1 MEELKNNAGNLPVLD
16 KRKAES
22 IFVLFLLSVMAPAM
36 ALSSSMFWFW
46 CAISVFTALR
56 YNVKAWG
63 KENAVKVVLW
73 SLLAL
78 VPSWL
83 LGAAMVYDM
92 KWLKMIVMAVVL
104 LAMLFIFIY
113 SLVLMHKKRYFN
125 VPSVD
130 SFFLFANLLVMFVQ
144 LLVCRILAVYGGW

>member
-1 MEELKNNAGNLPVLD
+1 MEELKNNAGSLPVLD

-22 IFVLFLLSVMAPAM
+22 IIVLFMTPVC
-36 ALSSSMFWFW
+36 ALSLRESSAMFWFW
-46 CAISVFTALR
+46 CAIDVFIVLW
-56 YNVKAWG
+56 YNVKVWG

-83 LGAAMVYDM
+83 LGATMVYDM
-92 KWLKMIVMAVVL
+92 KWLKMIAMAATI
-104 LAMLFIFIY
+104 LAMFFICIY

-125 VPSVD
+125 VPSVN
-130 SFFLFANLLVMFVQ
+130 SFFLFVDFLVMMV
-144 LLVCRILAVYGGW
+144 LAVAGRMLMVYGGW

>member
-1 MEELKNNAGNLPVLD
+1 MEELKNNAGSLPVLD

-22 IFVLFLLSVMAPAM
+22 IIVLFLTSIF
-36 ALSSSMFWFW
+36 ALALRESSAMFWFW
-46 CAISVFTALR
+46 CTIDVFIALQ

-83 LGAAMVYDM
+83 LGTAMVYDM
-92 KWLKMIVMAVVL
+92 KWLKMIAMAATI
-104 LAMLFIFIY
+104 LAMLFICIY
-113 SLVLMHKKRYFN
+113 SLVLMHKKRYYN

-130 SFFLFANLLVMFVQ
+130 SFFLFVDFLVLMV
-144 LLVCRILAVYGGW
+144 LVIAYRMLMVYGGW